1 MTQNI
6 YIISGYPSGIFLIE
20 LNLNMLVFEERDNL
34 LEHGTNPTTNQTRS
48 KIRHQ
53 DSNPGSTNS

>member
-1 MTQNI
+1 MTLNI
-6 YIISGYPSGIFLIE
+6 YIFSSYPSGIFLIE
-20 LNLNMLVFEERDNL
+20 LNLNMLVFEDRDSL
-34 LEHGTNPTTNQTRS
+34 LEHERNPTTNKTRS

>member
-6 YIISGYPSGIFLIE
+6 NIFSSYLPGIFFIE
-20 LNLNMLVFEERDNL
+20 LNLNMLVFEDRDNL
-34 LEHGTNPTTNQTRS
+34 LEHGRNPTTNQTRS
-48 KIRHQ
+48 KIQNQ